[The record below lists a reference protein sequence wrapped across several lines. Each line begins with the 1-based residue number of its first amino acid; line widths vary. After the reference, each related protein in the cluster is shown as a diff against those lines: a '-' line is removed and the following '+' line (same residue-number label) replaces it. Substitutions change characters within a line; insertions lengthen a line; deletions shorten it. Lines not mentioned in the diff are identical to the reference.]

1 MVYKCFD
8 EKTLAT
14 RNKSAIK
21 NENISNKEL
30 HSSFID
36 NIWGADLDDM
46 QLTSKF
52 DKGFKFIANMDLL
65 FLWKTKKAL
74 QLLMAFKKF

>member
-46 QLTSKF
+46 QLTSYF
-52 DKGFKFIANMDLL
+52 FERQ
-65 FLWKTKKAL
+65 KKAL

>member
-1 MVYKCFD
+1 MFWW

-21 NENISNKEL
+21 NENIWNKEL

-52 DKGFKFIANMDLL
+52 DKGFRFLL
-65 FLWKTKKAL
+65 CVMKIYSKYGWVIPLKDKKRYYNY
-74 QLLMAFKKF
+74 